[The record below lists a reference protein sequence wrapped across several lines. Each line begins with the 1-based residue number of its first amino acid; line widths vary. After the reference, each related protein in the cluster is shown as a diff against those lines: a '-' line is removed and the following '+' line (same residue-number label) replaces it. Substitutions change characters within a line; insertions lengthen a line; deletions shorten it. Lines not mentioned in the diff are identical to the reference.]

1 MIPLF
6 WMWITEQI
14 MRTKVCYNLIHFF
27 SIYQNVL
34 FKAAVCNIDILS
46 TTVELLT
53 TTIATVVSHE
63 FVSDLY
69 PPIICS
75 NNEDCT
81 HIGGAKCN
89 EKQHSCICKKD
100 FPATNGKNCYKGIK
114 SWSYYKHL

>member
-1 MIPLF
+1 MF
-6 WMWITEQI
+6 
-14 MRTKVCYNLIHFF
+14 
-27 SIYQNVL
+27 L
-34 FKAAVCNIDILS
+34 FKASVCNINILS
-46 TTVELLT
+46 TTLELLT

-81 HIGGAKCN
+81 HIGGAECN

-100 FPATNGKNCYKGIK
+100 FPATNGKKCYKGIK
-114 SWSYYKHL
+114 FMRSL

>member
-1 MIPLF
+1 MF
-6 WMWITEQI
+6 
-14 MRTKVCYNLIHFF
+14 
-27 SIYQNVL
+27 L
-34 FKAAVCNIDILS
+34 FKASVFDINNFS
-46 TTVELLT
+46 TTVELLTT

-100 FPATNGKNCYKGIK
+100 FPATNGKKCYKGIK
-114 SWSYYKHL
+114 S

>member
-1 MIPLF
+1 M
-6 WMWITEQI
+6 
-14 MRTKVCYNLIHFF
+14 F
-27 SIYQNVL
+27 SCHSQFHCRL
-34 FKAAVCNIDILS
+34 FKAFFDIDNFS
-46 TTVELLT
+46 TTVELLTT

-75 NNEDCT
+75 NNKDCT

-100 FPATNGKNCYKGIK
+100 FPATNGKKCYKGIK
-114 SWSYYKHL
+114 F